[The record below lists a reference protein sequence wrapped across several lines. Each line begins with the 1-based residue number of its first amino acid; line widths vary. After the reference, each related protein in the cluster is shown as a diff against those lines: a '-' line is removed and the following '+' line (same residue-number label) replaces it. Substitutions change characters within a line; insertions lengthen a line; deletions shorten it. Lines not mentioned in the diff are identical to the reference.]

1 MLRRDPAFSSE
12 WELHLRTEDNADQ
25 FLHVSMLSRRPMAEW
40 VLSPAF
46 FLYFF
51 LKDTPKNTSLSV
63 GGVLRLQVG
72 ICRMLEGTPST
83 SL

>member
-1 MLRRDPAFSSE
+1 MLRRDLAFSAE

-25 FLHVSMLSRRPMAEW
+25 FLHVSMLSRRPMACVGSESCLFPLL
-40 VLSPAF
+40 LSAA
-46 FLYFF
+46 YS
-51 LKDTPKNTSLSV
+51 KEHQLSV

-72 ICRMLEGTPST
+72 ICRMLKGTPST